1 MSCEE
6 SYLAIR
12 RYLSDEREPYAP
24 GTHGNTKRK
33 IRKAAACY
41 VVRNGTLYYQRRQK
55 GLDEFTELE
64 VVLQAGRRKE
74 LIDESHIVAGGE
86 HLNQHHTWE
95 SISQK
100 YWWRGILKQVKDYMR
115 QCSQCQNR
123 QDRRGLS
130 EDDTGPRLVG
140 RPGGRR
146 KVTTPASEEEEEEGD
161 DEMDFV
167 TSIHHKTQSTKTVAK
182 HELVFVDS
190 KGVVKQYLPRHGQTM
205 LDKLNQQ
212 RLDNQFC
219 DITLLIEGEEHR
231 AHKAVLAACS
241 DYFNE
246 LFIEKGA
253 VSSHEAVVDL
263 SGFSKVSFL
272 PLLEFAYTSNLCFNF
287 CVMADV
293 ATLARHLLMAEVLQI
308 CESVHKKVEEQ
319 KMMVYQQGDIHTVVS
334 SQPAPQQAPNED
346 PGSYIM
352 TIGSDGHAVVTHTG
366 LAGAGDDLDSL
377 AHTAEAFRGDPT
389 SGVTQAPGGEPGET
403 MTVVGEAG
411 SETVTLVTHSSQARV
426 GESVTF
432 FSPTGEAETMTVV
445 THSGQAGA
453 SESLAVVSA
462 CLALEQQPQD
472 GFVGEGASPSMEP
485 GAFLISV
492 DPGKVAPTEVVHLA
506 VVTLTPQENAS
517 TTKSSSASQKAEPA
531 PQASPKPPPA
541 PLLKR
546 KRGRPAKVKQEVVEE
561 PAVVDEEVPEPVS
574 TPAEETQED
583 MQGTH
588 DPYKRRLRQR
598 SVGEGGYVRLH
609 MGLEKDSAPAPQQR
623 PNTPKRGGAAKRPV
637 KVIEAA
643 AALIGMETVI
653 QTDMEES
660 VSVEGVADG
669 AEPIKEQ
676 AVGEWPEH
684 GPAHPDG
691 GSEVAG
697 EHACSECGLSF
708 HRRYALIVHTL
719 KHEKTRGYNCSLC
732 NKEFQYAASL
742 RAHLTRHKHQ
752 KSQRPTLVRVPQ
764 PHGEE
769 GLEGDIRAK
778 GRTKREFVCDI
789 CGKTLPKLYS
799 LRIHMLNHTGVRPHS
814 CRVCGKTFAH
824 KHSLKMHRGLHD
836 AVKQFHCLLCD
847 KSFASKRSLEEHTSI
862 HTGESKYLCTQ
873 CGRSF
878 HRASGLSKHLKRHQ
892 PRPDVRGFPCSH
904 CDKSF
909 FEAKDLQQHMNK
921 HLGLKPFQC
930 QICGKSYSWKK
941 DWYSHVKSHS
951 VAEPYRCNVCGKE
964 FFEKALFRRHVKK
977 ATHGKKGRVK
987 QNLERECEHCG
998 RKFTQLRE
1006 YRRHMNNHQGVKP
1019 FECLTCGVAWADARS
1034 LKRHVRTHTGERP
1047 YVCPECQE
1055 AHIDARSLRKHMA
1068 KYHGDLLPGKIML
1081 EKDTLQFH
1089 NQGTQVEHAVSILAS
1104 DLPPELRPVQPPPA
1118 EEIETVLI
1126 TEETVEAVEAVQA
1139 VQGDGV
1145 ATLSDQSI
1153 MQVVNY
1159 VLSQHSVLPGGVKME
1174 GDEWQEV
1181 IQTVEQQEVIQTVEQ
1196 QEVIQTMEQQEV
1208 IQTMEQQEGDE
1219 GQEVIQTLE
1228 QQEVIQTVEQQ
1239 EVTQTV
1245 EQQEVTQ
1252 TVEQQEVTQTLEQ
1265 QEVTQTL
1272 EQQEVTQT
1280 VEQQEVT
1287 QTVEQQE
1294 VTQTV
1299 EQQEVTQTVE
1309 QQEVTQTLEQQEV
1322 TQTLEQQEVTQ
1333 TLEQQE
1339 VTQTLEQQEVT
1350 QTLEQQEV
1358 TQTLEQQEVTQT
1370 LEQQEVTQ
1378 TVEQQEVT
1386 QTVEQQE
1393 VTQTVEQ
1400 QEVTQTVEQQE
1411 VTQTVEQQEVTQTV
1425 EQQEVTQTVEQQE
1438 ITQTVEQQEVTQ
1450 TVEQQEVTQTVEQS

>member
-12 RYLSDEREPYAP
+12 RYLTDEREPYAP

-74 LIDESHIVAGGE
+74 LIDESHIVAGEE

-115 QCSQCQNR
+115 QCRQCQNR

-130 EDDTGPRLVG
+130 EDRRGFRLVG
-140 RPGGRR
+140 RPGRPR
-146 KVTTPASEEEEEEGD
+146 TVTTPASDDDDEVEEEEEE
-161 DEMDFV
+161 EMDLV
-167 TSIHHKTQSTKTVAK
+167 TSIHHKTKSPRTVAK

-212 RLDNQFC
+212 RLNNQFC

-319 KMMVYQQGDIHTVVS
+319 KLMVYQQGDIHTVVT

-346 PGSYIM
+346 PGAYIM

-366 LAGAGDDLDSL
+366 LAGAGEDLDSL
-377 AHTAEAFRGDPT
+377 AVMANTAESFRGDLT
-389 SGVTQAPGGEPGET
+389 SVVNQALGGEPET

-426 GESVTF
+426 GESVTL
-432 FSPTGEAETMTVV
+432 FSPTGEPETMTVVTHSGQARVGESVTLFSPTGETETMTVV

-453 SESLAVVSA
+453 NESLAVVSA
-462 CLALEQQPQD
+462 CLALEQQQHD
-472 GFVGEGASPSMEP
+472 EGDEADSLSMEP

-506 VVTLTPQENAS
+506 VEPPVVQVD
-517 TTKSSSASQKAEPA
+517 PA
-531 PQASPKPPPA
+531 PQEEETLAHQTVDPAPQEEERSAPQAEPPA
-541 PLLKR
+541 APQPPKR
-546 KRGRPAKVKQEVVEE
+546 KRGRPAKVKHEVIEEPESPVEEEVV
-561 PAVVDEEVPEPVS
+561 EVPEPVS
-574 TPAEETQED
+574 TLAEEVQR
-583 MQGTH
+583 TH

-598 SVGEGGYVRLH
+598 SMGEGGYVRLH
-609 MGLEKDSAPAPQQR
+609 MGLEEDKEDKKGAQTPQR
-623 PNTPKRGGAAKRPV
+623 PSTPKKRGRPAKRHV
-637 KVIEAA
+637 EEMEAA
-643 AALIGMETVI
+643 VAGMENVVQAET
-653 QTDMEES
+653 
-660 VSVEGVADG
+660 EGVQSPDG
-669 AEPIKEQ
+669 ILYGAPITEQPVGQEPEPGQ
-676 AVGEWPEH
+676 
-684 GPAHPDG
+684 GPAQPDG
-691 GSEVAG
+691 GSEVEG

-708 HRRYALIVHTL
+708 HRRYALIMHTL
-719 KHEKTRGYNCSLC
+719 KHEKTRGYKCTLC

-742 RAHLTRHKHQ
+742 RAHLARHKHQ

-769 GLEGDIRAK
+769 GLEVDGRTK

-824 KHSLKMHRGLHD
+824 KHSLKMHRALHD
-836 AVKQFHCLLCD
+836 AAKQFHCLLCD
-847 KSFASKRSLEEHTSI
+847 KSFVSKRSLEEHTSI

-878 HRASGLSKHLKRHQ
+878 HRASGLSKHIKRHQ
-892 PRPDVRGFPCSH
+892 PRPEVRGFPCNH

-930 QICGKSYSWKK
+930 QVCGKCYSWKK

-951 VAEPYRCNVCGKE
+951 VAEPYKCNVCGKE

-1055 AHIDARSLRKHMA
+1055 AHIDARSLRKHMT

-1104 DLPPELRPVQPPPA
+1104 DLPPELRPVQAPPA

-1126 TEETVEAVEAVQA
+1126 TEETVEAVQA

-1159 VLSQHSVLPGGVKME
+1159 VLSQQSVLPGGVKLE
-1174 GDEWQEV
+1174 E
-1181 IQTVEQQEVIQTVEQ
+1181 
-1196 QEVIQTMEQQEV
+1196 QEVIQTMDV
-1208 IQTMEQQEGDE
+1208 VHMAG
-1219 GQEVIQTLE
+1219 
-1228 QQEVIQTVEQQ
+1228 VE
-1239 EVTQTV
+1239 
-1245 EQQEVTQ
+1245 
-1252 TVEQQEVTQTLEQ
+1252 
-1265 QEVTQTL
+1265 
-1272 EQQEVTQT
+1272 
-1280 VEQQEVT
+1280 
-1287 QTVEQQE
+1287 
-1294 VTQTV
+1294 
-1299 EQQEVTQTVE
+1299 
-1309 QQEVTQTLEQQEV
+1309 
-1322 TQTLEQQEVTQ
+1322 
-1333 TLEQQE
+1333 
-1339 VTQTLEQQEVT
+1339 
-1350 QTLEQQEV
+1350 
-1358 TQTLEQQEVTQT
+1358 
-1370 LEQQEVTQ
+1370 
-1378 TVEQQEVT
+1378 
-1386 QTVEQQE
+1386 
-1393 VTQTVEQ
+1393 
-1400 QEVTQTVEQQE
+1400 
-1411 VTQTVEQQEVTQTV
+1411 
-1425 EQQEVTQTVEQQE
+1425 
-1438 ITQTVEQQEVTQ
+1438 
-1450 TVEQQEVTQTVEQS
+1450 

>member
-130 EDDTGPRLVG
+130 EDDTGP
-140 RPGGRR
+140 
-146 KVTTPASEEEEEEGD
+146 SEEEEEEEEEEEGD

-167 TSIHHKTQSTKTVAK
+167 TSVHHKTRSPKTVAK

-212 RLDNQFC
+212 RLNNQFC

-319 KMMVYQQGDIHTVVS
+319 KLMVYQQGDIHTVLS
-334 SQPAPQQAPNED
+334 SQPTPQQAPNED
-346 PGSYIM
+346 PGAYIM

-366 LAGAGDDLDSL
+366 L
-377 AHTAEAFRGDPT
+377 
-389 SGVTQAPGGEPGET
+389 
-403 MTVVGEAG
+403 
-411 SETVTLVTHSSQARV
+411 
-426 GESVTF
+426 
-432 FSPTGEAETMTVV
+432 
-445 THSGQAGA
+445 
-453 SESLAVVSA
+453 
-462 CLALEQQPQD
+462 QQPQD
-472 GFVGEGASPSMEP
+472 GDEGEGASPSMEP

-492 DPGKVAPTEVVHLA
+492 DPGNVAPTEVVHLA

-517 TTKSSSASQKAEPA
+517 TTTSSSASRKAEPA
-531 PQASPKPPPA
+531 PKPPLA
-541 PLLKR
+541 PQLPKR

-561 PAVVDEEVPEPVS
+561 PPVDEEVPEPVS
-574 TPAEETQED
+574 PPAEEIQED
-583 MQGTH
+583 MHGTH

-609 MGLEKDSAPAPQQR
+609 MGLEKDPAPPQL
-623 PNTPKRGGAAKRPV
+623 PNTPKVDYNTNIIRV
-637 KVIEAA
+637 
-643 AALIGMETVI
+643 TV
-653 QTDMEES
+653 E
-660 VSVEGVADG
+660 VEG
-669 AEPIKEQ
+669 
-676 AVGEWPEH
+676 EH
-684 GPAHPDG
+684 
-691 GSEVAG
+691 V
-697 EHACSECGLSF
+697 CSECGLSF
-708 HRRYALIVHTL
+708 QRRYALIMHTL
-719 KHEKTRGYNCSLC
+719 KHEKTRRFKCSLC

-752 KSQRPTLVRVPQ
+752 KSQRPPLVRVPE
-764 PHGEE
+764 PYGEE
-769 GLEGDIRAK
+769 GLEGDGRTK

-904 CDKSF
+904 CDRSF

-1055 AHIDARSLRKHMA
+1055 AHIDARSLRKHMT
-1068 KYHGDLLPGKIML
+1068 KCHGDLLPGKIML

-1159 VLSQHSVLPGGVKME
+1159 VLSQQS
-1174 GDEWQEV
+1174 
-1181 IQTVEQQEVIQTVEQ
+1181 QQEVIQSV
-1196 QEVIQTMEQQEV
+1196 
-1208 IQTMEQQEGDE
+1208 
-1219 GQEVIQTLE
+1219 
-1228 QQEVIQTVEQQ
+1228 
-1239 EVTQTV
+1239 EVTHMAEV
-1245 EQQEVTQ
+1245 EGCDRRHLVD
-1252 TVEQQEVTQTLEQ
+1252 
-1265 QEVTQTL
+1265 
-1272 EQQEVTQT
+1272 
-1280 VEQQEVT
+1280 
-1287 QTVEQQE
+1287 
-1294 VTQTV
+1294 
-1299 EQQEVTQTVE
+1299 
-1309 QQEVTQTLEQQEV
+1309 
-1322 TQTLEQQEVTQ
+1322 
-1333 TLEQQE
+1333 
-1339 VTQTLEQQEVT
+1339 
-1350 QTLEQQEV
+1350 
-1358 TQTLEQQEVTQT
+1358 
-1370 LEQQEVTQ
+1370 
-1378 TVEQQEVT
+1378 
-1386 QTVEQQE
+1386 
-1393 VTQTVEQ
+1393 
-1400 QEVTQTVEQQE
+1400 
-1411 VTQTVEQQEVTQTV
+1411 
-1425 EQQEVTQTVEQQE
+1425 
-1438 ITQTVEQQEVTQ
+1438 
-1450 TVEQQEVTQTVEQS
+1450 

>member
-123 QDRRGLS
+123 QDRRGLL
-130 EDDTGPRLVG
+130 EEDTGPRLVG
-140 RPGGRR
+140 RPGRR
-146 KVTTPASEEEEEEGD
+146 RRVTTPASEEEEEEEEEEEGD

-167 TSIHHKTQSTKTVAK
+167 TSVHHKTRSPVAK

-212 RLDNQFC
+212 RLNNQFC

-319 KMMVYQQGDIHTVVS
+319 KLMVYQQGDIHTVVS

-346 PGSYIM
+346 PGAYIM

-366 LAGAGDDLDSL
+366 LAGAGEDLDSQ
-377 AHTAEAFRGDPT
+377 AVMANTAESFRGDLT
-389 SGVTQAPGGEPGET
+389 SVVNQALGGEPGET

-426 GESVTF
+426 GESVTL
-432 FSPTGEAETMTVV
+432 FSPTGETETMTVV

-472 GFVGEGASPSMEP
+472 GEEGEGASPSMEP

-492 DPGKVAPTEVVHLA
+492 DPGNVAPTEVVHLA

-517 TTKSSSASQKAEPA
+517 TTSSSASQKAESA

-541 PLLKR
+541 PQLPKR

-561 PAVVDEEVPEPVS
+561 PPVDEEVPEPVS
-574 TPAEETQED
+574 PPAEEIQED

-609 MGLEKDSAPAPQQR
+609 MGLEKDPAPPQL
-623 PNTPKRGGAAKRPV
+623 PNTPKKRGGGAKRPV

-643 AALIGMETVI
+643 ATLIGMETVV
-653 QTDMEES
+653 QTDMEEIL
-660 VSVEGVADG
+660 SVEGVADG
-669 AEPIKEQ
+669 AEPITEQ

-691 GSEVAG
+691 GSEVEG
-697 EHACSECGLSF
+697 EHVCSECGLSF
-708 HRRYALIVHTL
+708 QRRYALIMHTL
-719 KHEKTRGYNCSLC
+719 KHEKTRRFKCSLC

-752 KSQRPTLVRVPQ
+752 KSQRPPLVRVPQ
-764 PHGEE
+764 PYGEE
-769 GLEGDIRAK
+769 GLEVDGRTK

-847 KSFASKRSLEEHTSI
+847 KSFVSKRSLEEHTSI

-904 CDKSF
+904 CDRSF

-951 VAEPYRCNVCGKE
+951 VAEPYRCTVCGKE

-1055 AHIDARSLRKHMA
+1055 AHIDARSLRKHMT

-1126 TEETVEAVEAVQA
+1126 TEETVEAVQA

-1145 ATLSDQSI
+1145 TTLSDQSI

-1159 VLSQHSVLPGGVKME
+1159 VLSQQCVLPGGVKME
-1174 GDEWQEV
+1174 GDEGQEVMQTMEQQEGDGGQEV
-1181 IQTVEQQEVIQTVEQ
+1181 IQTMEQQEGDEGQEVMQTMEQQEGDGGQEVIQTMEQQEVIQTMEQQEGDGRQEVIQTMEQQEVIQTMEQQEVIQTVEQ

-1208 IQTMEQQEGDE
+1208 IQT
-1219 GQEVIQTLE
+1219 VE

-1239 EVTQTV
+1239 EVMQTV
-1245 EQQEVTQ
+1245 EQQEVIQ
-1252 TVEQQEVTQTLEQ
+1252 TVEQQEVMQTVEQ
-1265 QEVTQTL
+1265 QEII
-1272 EQQEVTQT
+1272 QT
-1280 VEQQEVT
+1280 VEQQEVI

-1294 VTQTV
+1294 VIQTV
-1299 EQQEVTQTVE
+1299 EQQEGDGAAGGYTVC
-1309 QQEVTQTLEQQEV
+1309 
-1322 TQTLEQQEVTQ
+1322 
-1333 TLEQQE
+1333 
-1339 VTQTLEQQEVT
+1339 
-1350 QTLEQQEV
+1350 
-1358 TQTLEQQEVTQT
+1358 
-1370 LEQQEVTQ
+1370 
-1378 TVEQQEVT
+1378 
-1386 QTVEQQE
+1386 
-1393 VTQTVEQ
+1393 
-1400 QEVTQTVEQQE
+1400 
-1411 VTQTVEQQEVTQTV
+1411 
-1425 EQQEVTQTVEQQE
+1425 
-1438 ITQTVEQQEVTQ
+1438 
-1450 TVEQQEVTQTVEQS
+1450 

>member
-12 RYLSDEREPYAP
+12 RYLTDEREPYAP

-74 LIDESHIVAGGE
+74 LIDESHIVTGEE

-115 QCSQCQNR
+115 QCRQCQNR

-130 EDDTGPRLVG
+130 EDRSGSRLVG
-140 RPGGRR
+140 RPGRPRR
-146 KVTTPASEEEEEEGD
+146 VTTPASDDDEVEEEEEE
-161 DEMDFV
+161 EMDLV
-167 TSIHHKTQSTKTVAK
+167 TSIHHKTKSPRTVAK

-212 RLDNQFC
+212 RLNNQFC

-319 KMMVYQQGDIHTVVS
+319 KLMVYQQGDIHTVVS
-334 SQPAPQQAPNED
+334 SQPCHQQR
-346 PGSYIM
+346 
-352 TIGSDGHAVVTHTG
+352 TITPPPPCFTVGTTHTETEG
-366 LAGAGDDLDSL
+366 VQSPDGILYGAPITEQPVGQ
-377 AHTAEAFRGDPT
+377 GP
-389 SGVTQAPGGEPGET
+389 EPG
-403 MTVVGEAG
+403 
-411 SETVTLVTHSSQARV
+411 Q
-426 GESVTF
+426 
-432 FSPTGEAETMTVV
+432 
-445 THSGQAGA
+445 
-453 SESLAVVSA
+453 
-462 CLALEQQPQD
+462 
-472 GFVGEGASPSMEP
+472 
-485 GAFLISV
+485 
-492 DPGKVAPTEVVHLA
+492 
-506 VVTLTPQENAS
+506 
-517 TTKSSSASQKAEPA
+517 
-531 PQASPKPPPA
+531 
-541 PLLKR
+541 
-546 KRGRPAKVKQEVVEE
+546 
-561 PAVVDEEVPEPVS
+561 
-574 TPAEETQED
+574 
-583 MQGTH
+583 
-588 DPYKRRLRQR
+588 
-598 SVGEGGYVRLH
+598 
-609 MGLEKDSAPAPQQR
+609 
-623 PNTPKRGGAAKRPV
+623 
-637 KVIEAA
+637 
-643 AALIGMETVI
+643 
-653 QTDMEES
+653 
-660 VSVEGVADG
+660 
-669 AEPIKEQ
+669 
-676 AVGEWPEH
+676 
-684 GPAHPDG
+684 GPAQPDG
-691 GSEVAG
+691 GSEVEG

-708 HRRYALIVHTL
+708 HRRYALIMHTL
-719 KHEKTRGYNCSLC
+719 KHEKTRGYKCTLC

-742 RAHLTRHKHQ
+742 RAHLARHKHQ

-769 GLEGDIRAK
+769 GVEGDGRTK

-824 KHSLKMHRGLHD
+824 KHSLKMHRALHD
-836 AVKQFHCLLCD
+836 AAKQFHCLLCD
-847 KSFASKRSLEEHTSI
+847 KSFVSKRSLEEHTSI

-878 HRASGLSKHLKRHQ
+878 HRASGLSKHIKRHQ
-892 PRPDVRGFPCSH
+892 PRPEVRGFPCNH

-930 QICGKSYSWKK
+930 QVCGKCYSWKK

-951 VAEPYRCNVCGKE
+951 VAEPYKCNVCGKE

-1055 AHIDARSLRKHMA
+1055 AHIDARSLRKHMT

-1126 TEETVEAVEAVQA
+1126 TEETVEAVQA

-1159 VLSQHSVLPGGVKME
+1159 VLSQQSVLPGGVKME
-1174 GDEWQEV
+1174 E
-1181 IQTVEQQEVIQTVEQ
+1181 
-1196 QEVIQTMEQQEV
+1196 QEVIQTMEVVHMAEV
-1208 IQTMEQQEGDE
+1208 E
-1219 GQEVIQTLE
+1219 
-1228 QQEVIQTVEQQ
+1228 
-1239 EVTQTV
+1239 
-1245 EQQEVTQ
+1245 
-1252 TVEQQEVTQTLEQ
+1252 
-1265 QEVTQTL
+1265 
-1272 EQQEVTQT
+1272 
-1280 VEQQEVT
+1280 
-1287 QTVEQQE
+1287 
-1294 VTQTV
+1294 
-1299 EQQEVTQTVE
+1299 
-1309 QQEVTQTLEQQEV
+1309 
-1322 TQTLEQQEVTQ
+1322 
-1333 TLEQQE
+1333 
-1339 VTQTLEQQEVT
+1339 
-1350 QTLEQQEV
+1350 
-1358 TQTLEQQEVTQT
+1358 
-1370 LEQQEVTQ
+1370 
-1378 TVEQQEVT
+1378 
-1386 QTVEQQE
+1386 
-1393 VTQTVEQ
+1393 
-1400 QEVTQTVEQQE
+1400 
-1411 VTQTVEQQEVTQTV
+1411 
-1425 EQQEVTQTVEQQE
+1425 
-1438 ITQTVEQQEVTQ
+1438 
-1450 TVEQQEVTQTVEQS
+1450 